1 MTINQIIRITTK
13 NGTEDVDADRVQ
25 VEGEEYVLLLGEV
38 EVRRVPISDV
48 VTEIDPET
56 GEGLGGIQ
64 TAYSRS

>member
-1 MTINQIIRITTK
+1 MTTKQIIRIYTAT
-13 NGTEDVDADRVQ
+13 GVEDIDADRVL
-25 VEGEEYVLLLGEV
+25 VDGDEYVLLLGEV

-64 TAYSRS
+64 TVYSRS

>member
-1 MTINQIIRITTK
+1 MTTKQIIRISTK
-13 NGTEDVDADRVQ
+13 TGIEDLDADRHRID
-25 VEGEEYVLLLGEV
+25 GGEYVLLNGQT

-64 TAYSRS
+64 TVYSRS